1 MATMQSKT
9 SLSFATF
16 GISYVLAAAD
26 EIKRAALKRSEQ
38 WNRAESV
45 EYAAN
50 RLLDS
55 VMPSGPGHED
65 SKNAG
70 RISDMLPA
78 AAKEAGLT
86 GNLHEY
92 RIAYAVSLVDEVTRL
107 APINSHQ
114 HNRAEAALKSLGKLL
129 DAIARQSR
137 GINIPKAQRMFNSL
151 GEHVDKLYAKPS
163 PKRLRGKDGRFIRA
177 EAA

>member
-45 EYAAN
+45 ENAAN

-55 VMPSGPGHED
+55 VMPSGPGYED
-65 SKNAG
+65 SKHAG
-70 RISDMLPA
+70 EISDMLPA

-86 GNLHEY
+86 GTLHEY
-92 RIAYAVSLVDEVTRL
+92 RIAYAIAMVDEVTRL

-114 HNRAEAALKSLGKLL
+114 HNRAEAVLKSLDKLCET
-129 DAIARQSR
+129 IARTSR
-137 GINIPKAQRMFNSL
+137 RVNIPKAKQMFNTL
-151 GEHVDKLYAKPS
+151 GGHVDKLYTPPR
-163 PKRLRGKDGRFIRA
+163 PKRLRDKSGRFTRA

>member
-1 MATMQSKT
+1 MQPTKAT
-9 SLSFATF
+9 LSFAVF
-16 GISYVLAAAD
+16 GISYALAAAD
-26 EIKRAALKRSEQ
+26 EIKRNVRRLSEQ

-45 EYAAN
+45 EHAAN

-55 VMPSGPGHED
+55 VMPSGPGYED
-65 SKNAG
+65 SINAG

-86 GNLHEY
+86 GALHEY
-92 RIAYAVSLVDEVTRL
+92 RITYAVAMLDKVICL

-114 HNRAEAALKSLGKLL
+114 HNRAEALLKTLNKLL
-129 DAIARQSR
+129 DCIARKILRVSSS
-137 GINIPKAQRMFNSL
+137 KAERMFDAL
-151 GEHVDKLYAKPS
+151 DVHLDKLYAKPV